1 MYTHSCSMLI
11 IRNFIELKVET
22 AFELTQ
28 QCRSTPPAQVAWQNS
43 SGVYPLNTWTH
54 TDYWHMNRN
63 PKSQY
68 TNTHTLS
75 STPLEKFSIQKW
87 KNVHRTQW
95 EWNPCKLQTPL
106 RGDSSQGLLRV
117 TAESGCQHGYKEPK
131 LPSIPGGSCIHSP
144 DVSVQKPESRCP
156 RCWGR
161 VRSPAVENRGSGT
174 ESSFPSSCSRW
185 ETTPPGRL
193 RHKWYTASS
202 PTGSWAGR
210 SPWTWSGWTTGPDLR
225 VWGSGGP
232 GVTTGGST
240 WSLRVGPLRKSSD
253 IRRDATQSQI
263 PCVSVRD

>member
-1 MYTHSCSMLI
+1 MDSYWLLI
-11 IRNFIELKVET
+11 HEQK
-22 AFELTQ
+22 
-28 QCRSTPPAQVAWQNS
+28 
-43 SGVYPLNTWTH
+43 
-54 TDYWHMNRN
+54 
-63 PKSQY
+63 PKIAIY
-68 TNTHTLS
+68 KHAHTLS
-75 STPLEKFSIQKW
+75 SNPLEKFSIQKW
-87 KNVHRTQW
+87 KNVHRTQR

-106 RGDSSQGLLRV
+106 RGDSSHGLLRV
-117 TAESGCQHGYKEPK
+117 TAESSCQHGYKEPK
-131 LPSIPGGSCIHSP
+131 LPSIPSGSCVHSP
-144 DVSVQKPESRCP
+144 DVSVHKPESRCP

-185 ETTPPGRL
+185 ETMPPGRL

-210 SPWTWSGWTTGPDLR
+210 SPWTWSGWTTGLDLR

-240 WSLRVGPLRKSSD
+240 WSLRVGPPRISSD

-263 PCVSVRD
+263 PWVSARDLTRVQKPDEAFGKGERKRKPFNTHNS